1 MADLTPAPF
10 EDAVHL
16 AAAVCAAPLAL
27 VAFLEPRRLRIR
39 AATAPLP
46 GDLPREFGF
55 CARTVA
61 ACEPVVI
68 PDTHLDPG
76 AAGNAALGPPWFA
89 HFYAGVPIEA
99 CDGPPGAL
107 EIYDHVPRR
116 LEPWQMEGLRRLAR
130 IVGQS
135 MAAFV
140 AQRDR
145 ETRRARIVAAVA
157 GGLAA
162 EIKRNSGRLGPSRAA
177 DLARQL
183 LALAGHR
190 SLRPQPIDLN
200 ALLARVAEGAW
211 SLTLDPAAGE
221 VYGDEE
227 RIGLAIRGLAARA
240 AGPRRQPV
248 PIATRDLVVPGPGEG
263 ALLAPGRYV
272 MVTIGA
278 PPAVA
283 MEEFAGWFETVPAI
297 DPAEEGPGPAIAEL
311 SGLLIESGGRLGCRP
326 QQSGGPAYCLAL
338 PRATGAS

>member
-27 VAFLEPRRLRIR
+27 VAFLEPHRLRIR
-39 AATAPLP
+39 AATTPLP

-55 CARTVA
+55 CVRTVTA
-61 ACEPVVI
+61 REPVVI

-76 AAGNAALGPPWFA
+76 AVGNAALGPPWFVR
-89 HFYAGVPIEA
+89 FYAGVPIET
-99 CDGPPGAL
+99 CDGRPPGTL

-135 MAAFV
+135 MAVFA

-145 ETRRARIVAAVA
+145 EARRARIVAAVA

-162 EIKRNSGRLGPSRAA
+162 EIKRNGERLGPSRAA

-190 SLRPQPIDLN
+190 SLRPQPIDVN
-200 ALLARVAEGAW
+200 ALLAREAEGAW
-211 SLTLDPAAGE
+211 SLALDPAAGE

-227 RIGLAIRGLAARA
+227 RIGSAIRGLAARA

-248 PIATRDLVVPGPGEG
+248 PIATRDLVVGPAEG
-263 ALLAPGRYV
+263 ALLPPGRYV

-278 PPAVA
+278 PPAAA
-283 MEEFAGWFETVPAI
+283 MDEFAGWFDTVPAI
-297 DPAEEGPGPAIAEL
+297 DPVEEGPGPAIAEL

-326 QQSGGPAYCLAL
+326 PQGGRPAYCLAL
-338 PRATGAS
+338 PRITGAS